1 MSLQSGLWKWKYTSS
16 KMHSTKLCDWLSC
29 AEPESIFLQISYF
42 LCYFSGPD
50 SLGYHIEPIYGYNE
64 AEDRISPKGN
74 PWNAPIP
81 LDVKVAIKSIYAAGV
96 TKPREIMKSLAE
108 SGIEE
113 GSFHIDQLYNYL
125 KNMRKQMGVKKMSRG
140 SLGGLEMWNW
150 DQISVE

>member
-16 KMHSTKLCDWLSC
+16 KTHFTTLCDHLFC
-29 AEPESIFLQISYF
+29 ADLESIFLQICYF
-42 LCYFSGPD
+42 LCYFSGSD
-50 SLGYHIEPIYGYNE
+50 SVDFHIEAVYGYNQ
-64 AEDRISPKGN
+64 AEDSKVN

-96 TKPREIMKSLAE
+96 TKPREIMKSLVEEGVA
-108 SGIEE
+108 EE

-140 SLGGLEMWNW
+140 SLGGLEM
-150 DQISVE
+150 